1 MVVMVAGLALS
12 AACSG
17 PAAPR
22 SSSPP
27 SSTAEPTVAPTADPA
42 SPASSPAT
50 GATGTA
56 GPAGVAGAALPDLP
70 EPRPGVCTVP
80 TNGEMRGTG
89 TLWALFFLRADDPS
103 TAAAGREAK
112 IVWKM
117 AGTGDITFTAT
128 GPGGVTTT
136 PTWGPEGHG
145 GSTWQ
150 RPGREVGTGWLFPTP
165 GCWTITATRTTAET
179 GKLWLAVG

>member
-1 MVVMVAGLALS
+1 MVRRPWAAIVMAAGMALS

-22 SSSPP
+22 SSPP
-27 SSTAEPTVAPTADPA
+27 PAAAAEPTVGPDAELP
-42 SPASSPAT
+42 SPAGSPAT
-50 GATGTA
+50 G
-56 GPAGVAGAALPDLP
+56 PAGADLPDLP
-70 EPRPGVCTVP
+70 EPQPGVCTVP

-103 TAAAGREAK
+103 TAAAGKEAK

-128 GPGGVTTT
+128 GPDGATTS

-150 RPGREVGTGWLFPTP
+150 RPGREVGTGWLFPKP

-179 GKLWLAVG
+179 GNLWLTVG